1 MRDDANFL
9 MISNA
14 TSRYYYFM
22 LEWSRVTDFVLRLSH
37 RPGELA
43 RLCTQLRQADVEMIG
58 MWGPVIGRASVGFHC
73 IPERS
78 DQFRAFARDAEMPFT
93 ETSAFL
99 INDNSQSGSFVSRL
113 DSIASAGIN
122 IESIQ
127 SLTIGGSLT
136 AVIWVNESDEKRLIE
151 ILDKS

>member
-1 MRDDANFL
+1 
-9 MISNA
+9 
-14 TSRYYYFM
+14 M
-22 LEWSRVTDFVLRLSH
+22 LQWSRVTDFVLRLSH

-43 RLCTQLRQADVEMIG
+43 RLSRQLRQADVEMIG

-73 IPERS
+73 IPENA
-78 DQFRAFARDAEMPFT
+78 DQFRSFVRDAEMPVT
-93 ETSAFL
+93 EAPAFL

-113 DSIASAGIN
+113 DPIASAGIN

>member
-1 MRDDANFL
+1 
-9 MISNA
+9 
-14 TSRYYYFM
+14 M
-22 LEWSRVTDFVLRLSH
+22 LQWSRVTDFVLRLSH

-43 RLCTQLRQADVEMIG
+43 RLSRQLRQADVEMIG

-73 IPERS
+73 IPES
-78 DQFRAFARDAEMPFT
+78 ADQFRSFVRDAEMPVT
-93 ETSAFL
+93 EATAFL

-127 SLTIGGSLT
+127 SLTIGGSLS

>member
-1 MRDDANFL
+1 MRDDANLL

-14 TSRYYYFM
+14 TSRYYSFM
-22 LEWSRVTDFVLRLSH
+22 IEWSKVTDFVLRLSH

-43 RLCTQLRQADVEMIG
+43 RLSRQLSHADVEMIG

-73 IPERS
+73 IPES
-78 DQFRAFARDAEMPFT
+78 PDQFRSFARDAEMPVT
-93 ETSAFL
+93 ESTAFL

-127 SLTIGGSLT
+127 SLTIGGLL
-136 AVIWVNESDEKRLIE
+136 AAMIWVNEADESRLIE
-151 ILDKS
+151 ILGKS

>member
-1 MRDDANFL
+1 MP
-9 MISNA
+9 
-14 TSRYYYFM
+14 
-22 LEWSRVTDFVLRLSH
+22 VTEA
-37 RPGELA
+37 P
-43 RLCTQLRQADVEMIG
+43 
-58 MWGPVIGRASVGFHC
+58 
-73 IPERS
+73 
-78 DQFRAFARDAEMPFT
+78 
-93 ETSAFL
+93 AFL